1 MSYDWYT
8 SRGNIKSMQICPSIL
23 EPKAEGYISQIIRL
37 SPYFKYFQL
46 DFSDGIYVDNKTAS
60 LDEFINYLSNQVTK
74 LPTNLIFEFHLMVKD
89 YEKEIEKLEKLK
101 NIITIKN
108 IFIHFDL
115 YPNLSLITSHYSLF
129 NIGLVLNPQDHV
141 SDLTGHYALNDIPLI
156 QIMSI
161 VPGAQGK
168 PFIPDALNMFEQLR
182 KSGYRNELF
191 LDGAVNEKTL
201 PLIDSLKYKPD
212 YICPGS
218 YLTKTNDLK
227 NHVDYL
233 LKFT

>member
-1 MSYDWYT
+1 
-8 SRGNIKSMQICPSIL
+8 MQICPSMP
-23 EPKAEGYISQIIRL
+23 EPTMQALASTINRL
-37 SPYFKYFQL
+37 SPFYNYFQI
-46 DFSDGIYVDNKTAS
+46 DIGDGIYVKNKTVQIDEIENGYKTINNYQS
-60 LDEFINYLSNQVTK
+60 LVFD
-74 LPTNLIFEFHLMVKD
+74 FHLMVKD
-89 YEKEIEKLEKLK
+89 YENEIEKLEKLK
-101 NIITIKN
+101 NKITIKN